1 MIEADILRQVAEGE
15 EPRVCFMPAP
25 VTANPIGDR
34 SHAVNKGARTR
45 T

>member
-1 MIEADILRQVAEGE
+1 MIQADVLRQVAEGE
-15 EPRVCFMPAP
+15 EPRMRFIPNP

-34 SHAVNKGARTR
+34 SHAVNQGARTR